1 MAHGEFIAL
10 MALLMSLT
18 AMSIDIM
25 LPALPDI
32 GATLGVGVAADLPL
46 VVSCFM
52 LGAAIGQ
59 LVWGPLADR
68 FGRRRP
74 LLVGLAVFAAATL
87 AAIAAQDFT
96 QLLAARFVQGIGGAV
111 GRIIVTAVVRDL
123 YAGRDMAR
131 MMSTVM
137 MVFIMVPILA
147 PAVGQIILL
156 LGTWRWI
163 FAVLLVA
170 ALAAFVWSGLRLPE
184 TQPELQP
191 DSRRPTLGEAM
202 SLVVRNRA
210 TLGYGIAQGFVFG
223 LLVAYIASAQ
233 PVFGGAYGLGR
244 LFPFAFGSVALA
256 IAAASY
262 TNSRLVQRIGMRRLS
277 HTALVAILILSSGL
291 AGLAASTPLPF
302 WAALAG
308 MAACFYLYGLMLSNF
323 NAIAMHPMGA
333 AAGMAASLTGS
344 YSMASGVL
352 FGTLIARA
360 FDGTV
365 LPLFTGFAALSM
377 CALITVIITEGRAGL
392 FKGE

>member
-365 LPLFTGFAALSM
+365 LPLFTGFAALSL
-377 CALITVIITEGRAGL
+377 CTLITVLITEGRAGL